1 VKVYDLAHARA
12 GDKGDVSNIAV
23 VSRSKEGYVLLA
35 RVLTADRVKAYFGE
49 QVAGDVVRFDLPQLL
64 AFNFVMQ
71 GALRGGVTQ
80 STALDAH
87 GKSMS
92 SALLEL
98 DLEVEHAAAG
108 VDNLD
113 H

>member
-1 VKVYDLAHARA
+1 MKVYELAHARA

-23 VSRSKEGYVLLA
+23 VSRSKEGYLLLA
-35 RVLTADRVKAYFGE
+35 RELTAERVKAHFGE
-49 QVAGDVVRFDLPQLL
+49 QVAGDVVRFALPQLL

-92 SALLEL
+92 SALLEF
-98 DLEVEHAAAG
+98 DLAVERCSTS
-108 VDNLD
+108 VD
-113 H
+113 